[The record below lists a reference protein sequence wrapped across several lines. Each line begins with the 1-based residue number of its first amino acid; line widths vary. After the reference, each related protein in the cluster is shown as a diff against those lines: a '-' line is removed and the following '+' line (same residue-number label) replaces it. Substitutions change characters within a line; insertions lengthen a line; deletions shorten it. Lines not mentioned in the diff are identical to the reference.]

1 MIKKAWK
8 FLIFIIWPLPLRD
21 TATRHA
27 LRPTLVGK
35 SAHMSRGHT
44 GIISSSVS
52 NLPKLLTMSSL
63 NRLTGAEIIVKSF
76 INEGVEVIFGY
87 PGGAIL
93 PFYDALF
100 LQNKIHHVL
109 TRHEQAAAHAAE
121 GYARSTGK
129 VGVITVTS
137 GPGATNVITG
147 LTDAYL
153 DSIPLVCISG
163 QVATSLIGTDG
174 FQEAD
179 ITGLTRSCTKHN
191 YLVKNVN
198 DLGPIIHEAFHIAR
212 SGRPGPVLIDIPKDI
227 QNNHG
232 IYGGKTETNR
242 KSYQIKSNQLS
253 VSYSQISA
261 AIDLLEKAERP
272 IFYTGGGIINSG
284 KKASELLFQL
294 IHETGYP
301 ITNTLMGLG
310 GFPASDSHFIGMLG
324 MHGTYEAN
332 MAMYECDVM
341 IAIGARF
348 DDRVTGRVSGFSPNS
363 KKIHIDVDD
372 CSIDKIIKV
381 EVPIVSDA
389 TNALESL
396 LEEWKSRKIGNRK
409 KEISKWWEKIRK
421 WQEIDSLSYE
431 PSETSIKPP
440 YALQRL
446 NALSKDLSPFVS
458 TDVGQHQMWA
468 AQYMQF
474 DQPKKWLTSGG
485 LGTMGYGVPAAI
497 GAQIANPES
506 LTICVSGDASFMMHL
521 QELSTIK
528 QYDLPVKIFILNNYY
543 MGMVRQWQELIY
555 EKRESQSYMK
565 SLPNFNLLAESF
577 GIKGITCSK
586 PQELDEKIMEMLSHP
601 GPVLF
606 NCIVEKSE
614 NVFPMIPAGSA
625 HNEILLGSQAKLYVQ
640 KDLNA
645 V

>member
-1 MIKKAWK
+1 MSELKSSNK
-8 FLIFIIWPLPLRD
+8 F
-21 TATRHA
+21 
-27 LRPTLVGK
+27 
-35 SAHMSRGHT
+35 S
-44 GIISSSVS
+44 
-52 NLPKLLTMSSL
+52 
-63 NRLTGAEIIVKSF
+63 GAEIIVKAF
-76 INEGVEVIFGY
+76 LNEGVDTIFGY

-100 LQNKIHHVL
+100 LQNKLHHVL

-137 GPGATNVITG
+137 GPGATNAITG

-179 ITGLTRSCTKHN
+179 ITGLTRSCTKYN
-191 YLVKNVN
+191 YLVKDVN
-198 DLGPIIHEAFHIAR
+198 DLGYVIHEAFYVAR
-212 SGRPGPVLIDIPKDI
+212 SGRPGPVLIDIPKDV

-232 IYGGKTETNR
+232 IYNGKIEINR
-242 KSYQIKSNQLS
+242 ASYQMKKQRITVHHDKIKQA
-253 VSYSQISA
+253 V
-261 AIDLLEKAERP
+261 DLLEKAQKP

-284 KKASELLFQL
+284 SKASELLTQL
-294 IHETGYP
+294 VHETGYP

-310 GFPASDSHFIGMLG
+310 GFPANDAHFLGMLG

-341 IAIGARF
+341 INIGARF
-348 DDRVTGRVSGFSPNS
+348 DDRVTGKVSGFSPNS
-363 KKIHIDVDD
+363 KKIHVDIDE

-381 EVPIVSDA
+381 DVPIAGDSAIV
-389 TNALESL
+389 LEL
-396 LEEWKSRKIGNRK
+396 ILEEWKRRKIGNRK
-409 KEISKWWEKIRK
+409 KEINSWWEQIKK
-421 WQEIDSLSYE
+421 WRAIDSLSYE
-431 PSETSIKPP
+431 KSDKVIKPA

-446 NALSKDLSPFVS
+446 NELTKDQTPFIS

-468 AQYMQF
+468 AQYLQF
-474 DQPKKWLTSGG
+474 NQPKKWLTSGG
-485 LGTMGYGVPAAI
+485 LGTMGYGVPAAM
-497 GAQIANPES
+497 GAQIANSES
-506 LTICVSGDASFMMHL
+506 LVMCISGDASFMMNM
-521 QELSTIK
+521 QELATIK
-528 QYDLPVKIFILNNYY
+528 QYNLPIKIIILNNQY

-555 EKRESQSYMK
+555 EKRESQSYMESMPDFVK
-565 SLPNFNLLAESF
+565 LAESF
-577 GIKGITCSK
+577 GIKGMRCDK
-586 PQELDEKIMEMLSHP
+586 PQELDMKIMEMINHK

-606 NCIVEKSE
+606 DCVIEKSE
-614 NVFPMIPAGSA
+614 NVFPMIPAGAA

-640 KDLNA
+640 KDINA

>member
-1 MIKKAWK
+1 MNSPKSPNK
-8 FLIFIIWPLPLRD
+8 F
-21 TATRHA
+21 
-27 LRPTLVGK
+27 
-35 SAHMSRGHT
+35 S
-44 GIISSSVS
+44 
-52 NLPKLLTMSSL
+52 
-63 NRLTGAEIIVKSF
+63 GAEIIVKAF
-76 INEGVEVIFGY
+76 INEGVDKIFGY

-100 LQNKIHHVL
+100 VQNKLHHIL

-137 GPGATNVITG
+137 GPGATNAITG

-191 YLVKNVN
+191 YLVKDVN
-198 DLGPIIHEAFHIAR
+198 DLGYIIHEAFHIAR
-212 SGRPGPVLIDIPKDI
+212 SGRPGPVLIDIPKDV

-232 IYGGKTETNR
+232 IYEGKMEINR
-242 KSYQIKSNQLS
+242 ASYQIEKRKMEIHRD
-253 VSYSQISA
+253 QIVE

-284 KKASELLFQL
+284 DRASELLTKFV
-294 IHETGYP
+294 HETGYP

-310 GFPASDSHFIGMLG
+310 GFPATDSHFIGMLG

-332 MAMYECDVM
+332 MAMYDCDVM
-341 IAIGARF
+341 INIGARF

-363 KKIHIDVDD
+363 KKIHADVDD

-381 EVPIVSDA
+381 DVPIIGDA
-389 TNALESL
+389 AAVLEALL
-396 LEEWKSRKIGNRK
+396 DEWKSRKIGNRK
-409 KEISKWWEKIRK
+409 KAISAWWSKIK
-421 WQEIDSLSYE
+421 EWQAIDSLSYE
-431 PSETSIKPP
+431 KSDTIIKPA

-446 NALSKDLSPFVS
+446 NALSKDYAPFVS

-468 AQYMQF
+468 AQYLQF
-474 DQPKKWLTSGG
+474 DSPKKWLTSGG

-497 GAQIANPES
+497 GAQIANPDA
-506 LTICVSGDASFMMHL
+506 LVMCVSGDASFMMNM
-521 QELSTIK
+521 QELATIK
-528 QYDLPVKIFILNNYY
+528 QYNLPVKIFILNNRY

-555 EKRESQSYMK
+555 DKRESQSYME
-565 SLPNFNLLAESF
+565 SMPDFMMLAASF
-577 GIKGITCSK
+577 GIKGIECSNPK
-586 PQELDEKIMEMLSHP
+586 ELDERIMEMISHK

-606 NCIVEKSE
+606 NCLIEKSE
-614 NVFPMIPAGSA
+614 NVFPMIPAGAA

-640 KDLNA
+640 KDMNA

>member
-1 MIKKAWK
+1 MNIPKSPNK
-8 FLIFIIWPLPLRD
+8 F
-21 TATRHA
+21 
-27 LRPTLVGK
+27 
-35 SAHMSRGHT
+35 S
-44 GIISSSVS
+44 
-52 NLPKLLTMSSL
+52 
-63 NRLTGAEIIVKSF
+63 GAEIIVKAF
-76 INEGVEVIFGY
+76 INEGVDKIFGY

-100 LQNKIHHVL
+100 VQNKLHHIL

-137 GPGATNVITG
+137 GPGATNAITG

-191 YLVKNVN
+191 YLVKDVN
-198 DLGPIIHEAFHIAR
+198 DLGYIIHEAFHIAR
-212 SGRPGPVLIDIPKDI
+212 SGRPGPVLIDIPKDV

-232 IYGGKTETNR
+232 IYEGKMEINR
-242 KSYQIKSNQLS
+242 PSYQIEKRKMEIHRD
-253 VSYSQISA
+253 QIVE

-284 KKASELLFQL
+284 DRASELLTKFV
-294 IHETGYP
+294 HETGYP

-310 GFPASDSHFIGMLG
+310 GFPATDSHFIGMLG
-324 MHGTYEAN
+324 MHGTFEAN
-332 MAMYECDVM
+332 MAMYDCDVM
-341 IAIGARF
+341 INIGARF

-363 KKIHIDVDD
+363 KKIHADVDD

-381 EVPIVSDA
+381 DVPIIGDA
-389 TNALESL
+389 AAVLEALL
-396 LEEWKSRKIGNRK
+396 DEWHSRKIGNRK
-409 KEISKWWEKIRK
+409 KAISAWWNKIK
-421 WQEIDSLSYE
+421 EWQAIDSLSYE
-431 PSETSIKPP
+431 KSDTIIKPA

-446 NALSKDLSPFVS
+446 NALSKDYAPFVS

-468 AQYMQF
+468 AQYLQF
-474 DQPKKWLTSGG
+474 DSPKKWLTSGG

-497 GAQIANPES
+497 GAQIANPDA
-506 LTICVSGDASFMMHL
+506 LVMCISGDASFMMNM
-521 QELSTIK
+521 QELATIK
-528 QYDLPVKIFILNNYY
+528 QYNLPVKIVILNNRY

-555 EKRESQSYMK
+555 DKRESQSYME
-565 SLPNFNLLAESF
+565 SLPDFMKLAESF
-577 GIKGITCSK
+577 GIKGIECSN
-586 PQELDEKIMEMLSHP
+586 PQELDERFMEMISHK

-606 NCIVEKSE
+606 NCLIEKSE
-614 NVFPMIPAGSA
+614 NVFPMIPAGAA

-640 KDLNA
+640 KDMNA